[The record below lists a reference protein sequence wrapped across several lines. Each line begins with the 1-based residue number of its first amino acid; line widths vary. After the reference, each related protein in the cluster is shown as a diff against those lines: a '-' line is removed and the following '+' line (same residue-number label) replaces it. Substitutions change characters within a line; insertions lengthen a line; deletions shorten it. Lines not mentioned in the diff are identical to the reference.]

1 MLNFFTLTMDFVY
14 VLLLITIVFYS
25 LHLNNNH
32 KRFKPYIYG
41 VSTIF
46 GIFMTIVFVVLFVDI
61 IRGLT
66 SNTECNHQII

>member
-1 MLNFFTLTMDFVY
+1 MDFVY
-14 VLLLITIVFYS
+14 VLLVMTVIFYS

-41 VSTIF
+41 VSTLM

-61 IRGLT
+61 IRGLV
-66 SNTECNHQII
+66 SGTECTYRFI